1 MRMMA
6 AAALALM
13 ASGTAA
19 AGEGARRTTVTRSH
33 ALSTSLNYDAQ
44 ANALRVGC
52 VSSDGACRVTIV
64 DGERRKVL
72 ALRST
77 NVVLVRGVSRAA
89 RVCAVDRSS
98 ATCDWRRVSS

>member
-1 MRMMA
+1 MRIMA
-6 AAALALM
+6 AAALAVM
-13 ASGTAA
+13 ASATAA
-19 AGEGARRTTVTRSH
+19 AGEGARQMAVTRSH

-44 ANALRVGC
+44 ANVLRVGC

-77 NVVLVRGVSRAA
+77 NVVLVRRVARRAGVCGGSVERD
-89 RVCAVDRSS
+89 V
-98 ATCDWRRVSS
+98 